1 MSATVVQ
8 PLTTGKAA
16 LPPLPAGV
24 TPATLAGYTVAARAL
39 LSLDETITKQ

>member
-1 MSATVVQ
+1 
-8 PLTTGKAA
+8 
-16 LPPLPAGV
+16 V